1 VVLFL
6 FPTGARGRIFTPM
19 ETTPSTHA
27 AWYERQWPR
36 LSAGGTWLRGGEI
49 NTIPAAEWDRRPYR
63 ILITRLS
70 TYRDTAVSTS
80 HLLIHAIVD
89 GLGIYPDLAWLP
101 PPRDGE
107 LMSQEGVPWLL
118 GTQTKRGA
126 RDFDCL
132 GVSLSVPQETV
143 NLAAMLLRSGIP
155 TDRRERLDDPGAP
168 LVIAGGASVG
178 AAAALYSDE
187 GGVDGIFV
195 GDDPAAIADL
205 FGRCR
210 DGRAAGLDKRAI
222 LETLRD
228 IPGFVLPGEVAAPA
242 VTGVRP
248 GSADGDAATDGA
260 LALPSASAMPVSYD
274 PSRTGIITVPVTE
287 GCRWKCSFCYE
298 SWLHPRYRSLPGA
311 DIDQRARELKAWSG
325 AHRADVFSFNFDM
338 HEDIRGIIDRLSQ
351 RFDRIG
357 LKSQRFDQLAGD
369 PRMLELMHAVGKTS
383 ITCGMEGI
391 SDRLRA
397 YLNKRLEDEKLRRAL
412 SAIAGAKM
420 RQVKIFL
427 IATGREQDDDFAEY
441 AALLA
446 WFKEE
451 LEGQGRRPRIIF
463 SITPLVH
470 FPSTP
475 LVYETPPSPE
485 QVAKMV
491 RRIAITTKRAGFQV
505 RAAARDPEAVVS
517 QALVS
522 GRHPNAVPEGEATPA
537 GDARAVWRAVVGA
550 VRDGGYVYYDAITG
564 GFAVDFL
571 ARLARETGIGD
582 VGVDAAPIAPP
593 LVIGTPEEP
602 VRRVHA
608 LSLRGLAG
616 PAGAPDPKR
625 ANAAAA
631 AATNAPA
638 RPPRTERAATSTVPE
653 IRRRILTARRDRV
666 ERAFLVDLGPAAAG
680 LPRTYMAAALGRALM
695 LADPELVDTFKG
707 PGTSRWGVKDF
718 PCRIVGHDR
727 LGLMW
732 SAAGAVHVAGRWNGD
747 PQFRAAVAEY
757 FAPWGTVLGLEA
769 ADLAQ
774 PRLAFAAPFAPE
786 GQSWLVARH
795 LKFVQRRLPDG
806 PGYRCEIARDSLKK
820 KLVFDYLQRE
830 LPDGRFEVEV
840 VPGERFEVEAFC
852 HEAFRLPAPEEQAR
866 VTARAVLYVVPD
878 AAPVR

>member
-1 VVLFL
+1 
-6 FPTGARGRIFTPM
+6 M
-19 ETTPSTHA
+19 EAVPQTHA
-27 AWYERQWPR
+27 AWFERQWPR
-36 LSAGGTWLRGGEI
+36 LSAGGVWLRGGEL
-49 NTIPAAEWDRRPYR
+49 NTIPPVEWDRRPFR
-63 ILITRLS
+63 VLVTRLS

-80 HLLIHAIVD
+80 HLLIHAIID
-89 GLGIYPDLAWLP
+89 GLGGAYPDLAWLP

-107 LMSQEGVPWLL
+107 LMTQEGVPWLL
-118 GTQTKRGA
+118 GTQTKRGP

-132 GVSLSVPQETV
+132 GISVSVPQETV

-178 AAAALYSDE
+178 AVAALYSDE
-187 GGVDGIFV
+187 SGVDGIFV
-195 GDDPAAIADL
+195 GDDAGAIADL

-210 DGRAAGLDKRAI
+210 DGSAAGLGKRAI

-228 IPGFVLPGEVAAPA
+228 VPGFVLPGEAAAPA
-242 VTGVRP
+242 RP
-248 GSADGDAATDGA
+248 AAAPATQDAGA
-260 LALPSASAMPVSYD
+260 WPAAASMPVSYD

-298 SWLHPRYRSLPGA
+298 SWLHPRYRSVPGA
-311 DIDQRARELKAWSG
+311 DIDARARELKAWSG

-441 AALLA
+441 AALLV

-451 LEGQGRRPRIIF
+451 LERQGRRPRIIF

-475 LVYETPPSPE
+475 LVYEAPPSPE
-485 QVAKMV
+485 LVAKMV
-491 RRIAITTKRAGFQV
+491 RRIAVTTKRAGFQV

-522 GRHPNAVPEGEATPA
+522 GRHPQAVATADGAAA

-550 VRDGGYVYYDAITG
+550 VREGGYVYYDAITG

-571 ARLARETGIGD
+571 ARLAREAGVGD
-582 VGVDAAPIAPP
+582 DGAVAASIAPP
-593 LVIGTPEEP
+593 LVIGTPDEP

-616 PAGAPDPKR
+616 PAGAPGPKR
-625 ANAAAA
+625 AQAVRADAA
-631 AATNAPA
+631 NAPA
-638 RPPRTERAATSTVPE
+638 RPPRTERTATSTVPE

-666 ERAFLVDLGPAAAG
+666 EGAFQVDLGPAAAG

-695 LADPELVDTFKG
+695 LADPELIDTFKG

-718 PCRIVGHDR
+718 PCRIIGHDR

-732 SAAGAVHVAGRWNGD
+732 SAAGVAHVTGRWKGD
-747 PQFRAAVAEY
+747 PQFRAAVAER

-820 KLVFDYLQRE
+820 KLVLDYLQRE

-866 VTARAVLYVVPD
+866 VTARAVLYVTSD
-878 AAPVR
+878 TAAIT

>member
-1 VVLFL
+1 MDQ
-6 FPTGARGRIFTPM
+6 PAA
-19 ETTPSTHA
+19 THA
-27 AWYERQWPR
+27 DWYERQWPR
-36 LSAGGTWLRGGEI
+36 LSAGGTWLRGGEL
-49 NTIPAAEWDRRPYR
+49 NTVPPAEWDRRPFR
-63 ILITRLS
+63 VLVTRLS

-80 HLLIHAIVD
+80 HLLIHAILD
-89 GLGIYPDLAWLP
+89 GLGGTYPDLAWLP

-107 LMSQEGVPWLL
+107 LMTQEGVPWLL
-118 GTQTKRGA
+118 GTQTKRGP

-132 GVSLSVPQETV
+132 GISVSVPQETV
-143 NLAAMLLRSGIP
+143 NLAAMLVRSGLP

-178 AAAALYSDE
+178 AVAALYSDE
-187 GGVDGIFV
+187 SGVDAIFV
-195 GDDPAAIADL
+195 GEDAAVIAGL
-205 FGRCR
+205 FRRCR
-210 DGRAAGLDKRAI
+210 DGRAAGLSKRAI

-228 IPGFVLPGEVAAPA
+228 VPGVVLPGDVAAAAAPGNLPGADPA
-242 VTGVRP
+242 
-248 GSADGDAATDGA
+248 ADDDPADRSVAPA
-260 LALPSASAMPVSYD
+260 WPSAAAMPVSYD

-475 LVYETPPSPE
+475 LVYEAPPSPE
-485 QVAKMV
+485 QVARMV
-491 RRIAITTKRAGFQV
+491 RRIAVTTKRAGFQV

-522 GRHPNAVPEGEATPA
+522 GRHPQAPA
-537 GDARAVWRAVVGA
+537 AADGAAAPGDARAVWRAVVGA
-550 VRDGGYVYYDAITG
+550 VREGGYVYYDAITG
-564 GFAVDFL
+564 DFAVDFL
-571 ARLARETGIGD
+571 ARLAREAGVGD
-582 VGVDAAPIAPP
+582 DGATAAPIAPP

-625 ANAAAA
+625 ASAARAAAA
-631 AATNAPA
+631 SAPA

-653 IRRRILTARRDRV
+653 IRRRILAARRDRV

-680 LPRTYMAAALGRALM
+680 LPRTYIAAALGRALM
-695 LADPELVDTFKG
+695 LADPDLIDTFKG

-718 PCRIVGHDR
+718 PCRIIGHDR

-732 SAAGAVHVAGRWNGD
+732 SAAGAAHAEGRWRGD
-747 PQFRAAVAEY
+747 AKFRAAVAER

-820 KLVFDYLQRE
+820 KLVLDYLQRE

-852 HEAFRLPAPEEQAR
+852 HEAFRLPVPEEQAR
-866 VTARAVLYVVPD
+866 VTARAVLYATPGQRPD
-878 AAPVR
+878 